1 MFVNEIVTTSG
12 TPRGVAMKGEM
23 YKADDWVG
31 ARAGA
36 GAQGVL
42 GVDETKMCRAQKL
55 KLSGVKCAQSF
66 QVLMARDYLLRMR
79 VRVRVRLQTLWI
91 LSEYSGEYRYTRVP
105 RVLSTVTVTVTVQD
119 GGESLKRTERR
130 QA

>member
-12 TPRGVAMKGEM
+12 TPRCVAMKGKGGM
-23 YKADDWVG
+23 YSADDWVG
-31 ARAGA
+31 DRGGA
-36 GAQGVL
+36 EKGVL

-79 VRVRVRLQTLWI
+79 VRVRLQTLWI
-91 LSEYSGEYRYTRVP
+91 HSEYSGEYRYTCAA
-105 RVLSTVTVTVTVQD
+105 
-119 GGESLKRTERR
+119 RT
-130 QA
+130 

>member
-12 TPRGVAMKGEM
+12 TPRGEAMKGEM
-23 YKADDWVG
+23 YKADDWLG
-31 ARAGA
+31 AREGA
-36 GAQGVL
+36 EAKSVL

-79 VRVRVRLQTLWI
+79 VRVRLQTLWI

-105 RVLSTVTVTVTVQD
+105 RVLSTVTVTVQD
-119 GGESLKRTERR
+119 GAESLKRTERR